1 MTTYVIPCCGDKL
14 DTPAAAR
21 DFYTGSMFRHSL
33 AAAQAMAADDP
44 GPILV
49 LSAYYGLVPLDRVLH
64 PYDQRMDEPGRV
76 DPTTIQATFVHH
88 ADHAHDVVALL
99 PRVYFDALA
108 SALEEL
114 WIRPLDCYQATAGI
128 GEQRHIN
135 ALALAA

>member
-14 DTPAAAR
+14 DTPAVAR

-33 AAAQAMAADDP
+33 AAAEALAADDP

-49 LSAYYGLVPLDRVLH
+49 LSAHYGLVPLDRVLH
-64 PYDQRMDEPGRV
+64 PYEQRMDQPGRIEEVNLTAQALALDV
-76 DPTTIQATFVHH
+76 DS
-88 ADHAHDVVALL
+88 DVQALL
-99 PRVYFDALA
+99 PRVYFDALDA
-108 SALEEL
+108 ALK
-114 WIRPLDCYQATAGI
+114 PLCIWANEVYEATAGI